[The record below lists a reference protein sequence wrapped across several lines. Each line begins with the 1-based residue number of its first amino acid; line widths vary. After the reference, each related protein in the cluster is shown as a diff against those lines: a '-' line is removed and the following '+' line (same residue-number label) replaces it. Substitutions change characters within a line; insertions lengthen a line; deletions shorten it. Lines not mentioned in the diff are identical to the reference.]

1 MVAMPVLPLVDLLIL
16 LGTGSL
22 ALGFILKAVNITT
35 LYHPTILGFSSI
47 DFVVIAGV
55 CLGFALTLVGRTW
68 MKMNEPQMLAMQSRL
83 AADQARRR
91 AQALEEASN
100 GMLADPSETAREPR

>member
-1 MVAMPVLPLVDLLIL
+1 MPVLPLVDLLIL

-22 ALGFILKAVNITT
+22 AIGFILKAVNITM
-35 LYHPTILGFSSI
+35 LYNPTVLGFSSI

-55 CLGFALTLVGRTW
+55 CLGLALTLVARTW
-68 MKMNEPQMLAMQSRL
+68 MKMNEPHLLAMQSRQ

-91 AQALEEASN
+91 ARQLEDASN
-100 GMLADPSETAREPR
+100 GHLPPPPAPSEPQAGVQ